1 MIPCLNFR
9 SFIFGFVCGL
19 FSNTYSITDHT
30 PLNDTATENWSWQNF
45 SALQAWELVM
55 AQFGCYRSIFQDTVW
70 NWSWHNLGA
79 IAAFSRTRCGTGHG
93 TIWVLSQHFPGQGV
107 ELVMAQFGCYCNI
120 FQDRVWNWSWHNLGA
135 IAAFSRTRCGTGH
148 GTICVLS
155 QHFPGQGVWNWSW
168 HNLGAIAAFS
178 RTGCGTGHGTIWV
191 LSQHFP
197 GQGVELVMAQFGCY
211 RSIFQDRVWN
221 WSWHNLG
228 AIAAFSRTGCG
239 TVHGTIQ
246 VLSSTVLE

>member
-135 IAAFSRTRCGTGH
+135 ITAFSRT
-148 GTICVLS
+148 
-155 QHFPGQGVWNWSW
+155 W
-168 HNLGAIAAFS
+168 
-178 RTGCGTGHGTIWV
+178 CGTGHGTIWV

-221 WSWHNLG
+221 CSWYNSG
-228 AIAAFSRTGCG
+228 AIQHCLGITWKPL
-239 TVHGTIQ
+239 I
-246 VLSSTVLE
+246 